1 MKFTTLL
8 TNLIVEDSR
17 TQFLH
22 DKYVYEPKK
31 GEKPEPNK
39 KGVPYKIFKEIV
51 KADPTT
57 KFPQGFDFDEASY
70 EELKDKVNAGKFTEW
85 ILKSLFN
92 LKPDDEN
99 VQKGSA
105 EYKQEMAEK
114 VRLFMEDLFKVNG
127 DLVKFV
133 KYQKYFP
140 TDKRDIN
147 KFSSPSALFA
157 FLQSFQL
164 PEKKQKELE
173 KKELKKEIRKT
184 RHGFNHLGS
193 EIVFEGDNYTVVKIQ
208 GDGPE
213 QREAAQWFGGNYEY
227 DKGESR
233 WCTSPPGSN
242 YFKTY
247 IKQGPLYV
255 ILANDDKGQV
265 GKVTGLPV
273 ERYQWHFESN
283 QFMDRDDHQ
292 IDLVKFLTG
301 EGKELKNFFKQQ
313 FLTGSGDINAANQ
326 DVNIKTSSKSG
337 RALAI
342 YGFNELFDNLPAN
355 ITKLSIENDTSA
367 ELSVNIP
374 ESIGD
379 LTKLRVLTLIKV
391 VASIPESIGNC
402 KSLMALSL
410 THNPN
415 LKTIPKSLVNLP
427 KLEFVNLRGS
437 SNVKFPEIFL
447 QHYEEC
453 QDGLYYRIGSD
464 DCPLEN
470 EDEYDD

>member
-147 KFSSPSALFA
+147 KQCVNFFIKSKSTLASIAGLKEK
-157 FLQSFQL
+157 L
-164 PEKKQKELE
+164 PQ
-173 KKELKKEIRKT
+173 
-184 RHGFNHLGS
+184 LGS
-193 EIVFEGDNYTVVKIQ
+193 LIKSVV
-208 GDGPE
+208 
-213 QREAAQWFGGNYEY
+213 A
-227 DKGESR
+227 
-233 WCTSPPGSN
+233 
-242 YFKTY
+242 
-247 IKQGPLYV
+247 
-255 ILANDDKGQV
+255 
-265 GKVTGLPV
+265 
-273 ERYQWHFESN
+273 
-283 QFMDRDDHQ
+283 
-292 IDLVKFLTG
+292 
-301 EGKELKNFFKQQ
+301 
-313 FLTGSGDINAANQ
+313 
-326 DVNIKTSSKSG
+326 
-337 RALAI
+337 
-342 YGFNELFDNLPAN
+342 
-355 ITKLSIENDTSA
+355 LSIAIIDFFVLPST
-367 ELSVNIP
+367 LTTF
-374 ESIGD
+374 SID
-379 LTKLRVLTLIKV
+379 WIIDV
-391 VASIPESIGNC
+391 
-402 KSLMALSL
+402 
-410 THNPN
+410 
-415 LKTIPKSLVNLP
+415 
-427 KLEFVNLRGS
+427 
-437 SNVKFPEIFL
+437 
-447 QHYEEC
+447 
-453 QDGLYYRIGSD
+453 
-464 DCPLEN
+464 
-470 EDEYDD
+470 